1 MQAAQ
6 SGDDRDSNP
15 VELSANELLADQL
28 KRAFGVDSPAGLLS
42 AISRQAVRPDQLA
55 VALVDLLSMVGGA
68 YRHYE
73 QCLASPVL
81 PSTESDSTLRAENAR
96 LRSQCDAQRAV
107 LDVVREA
114 LRGLGDE
121 RGVGAL
127 ERLAANELTQSLS
140 AMVSERRESSLL
152 LGVSEERLKLALDS
166 SEDGIWDWDVGAGAV
181 HFSARWA
188 AMLGLSLDEVPPTVE
203 GWQAL
208 VHPDDLPQVQA
219 RLDDNVSGVASDY
232 DCEFRMRTQRGEWK
246 WILARGKV
254 VKRDAQGRALRLVGT
269 HRDIT
274 ERKRFE
280 LELLNAKEAAEAAN
294 RAKSDFLANM
304 SHEIRTP
311 MNGIIGMTELALDTD
326 LDDEQRGYLE
336 TVKSSGEALLTI
348 INDILDFSKIEAG
361 RMDLELIDYALFN
374 TVADS
379 IKALALRAHQKG
391 LELIANIDDNVP
403 VRLKGDPGRVRQVLL
418 NLMGNAVKFTER
430 GEVEVGVR
438 VLERDGAFAQIE
450 FSVRDTGIGIPAD
463 KHGAI
468 FDVFSQA
475 DTSTTRRFG
484 GTGLGLAIC
493 RRLVEL
499 MDGRIWVESVPDQG
513 SCFRFTLRAE
523 VLEDPAPLSSRA
535 EFAGRRALL
544 ALENRTL
551 ARRMHGW
558 LGAAGLPVTW
568 VDSVES
574 AETALKAAA
583 EAGGY
588 YDLLLVDVGLADPG
602 GFALPSRFFDLGASC
617 ERIVML
623 LNTPNQREDAD
634 RCRRLGTRAHLV
646 KPFSRRD
653 LVDAALLAFGVD
665 AGSGFSLA
673 EFDLVAARAAT
684 EATAEP
690 LDVLLVEDNPVNQAV
705 AQKVLERAGHRVVL
719 ANNGAEAV
727 EYFDRGGQFD
737 VILMDVQM
745 PVMGGI
751 EATRAIR
758 AREARRSWA
767 GTGLLESIPIIAMTA
782 HAMPADRNRC
792 LEAGMDDYVV
802 KPLKPAELFAA
813 IKRVVRQEAVSDE
826 YYDGSR
832 TEIEGDPF
840 VTSGDVADLDQTR
853 DTLDG
858 DESAVQMLIG
868 VFLQDYGRS
877 RAELLGA
884 AERSDWEA
892 LSRGAHSLKASAGIF
907 GAAAAA
913 DCALKLE
920 IAARNKKGPEALA
933 RLADLIPE
941 LDRLAN
947 YLRREQAK

>member
-1 MQAAQ
+1 MQATQ
-6 SGDDRDSNP
+6 PGDDRYSSP
-15 VELSANELLADQL
+15 TELPAGELLADQL
-28 KRAFGVDSPAGLLS
+28 KRAFGVDSAAGLLA
-42 AISRQAVRPDQLA
+42 AISRQSLRADQLA
-55 VALVDLLSMVGGA
+55 VALADLLSMVGGT
-68 YRHYE
+68 YLHYE
-73 QCLASPVL
+73 RRIAPSAL
-81 PSTESDSTLRAENAR
+81 PGESADSTLARENAR
-96 LRSQCDAQRAV
+96 LRTQCSAQQAV
-107 LDVVREA
+107 LDALRDA
-114 LRGLGDE
+114 LRGLGDR
-121 RGVGAL
+121 RGEAAV
-127 ERLAANELTQSLS
+127 ERLAADELAQSLS
-140 AMVSERRESSLL
+140 ALVSERREASLL

-166 SEDGIWDWDVGAGAV
+166 SEDGIWDWDVQSGAV
-181 HFSARWA
+181 HFSSRWA

-203 GWQAL
+203 GWQSL
-208 VHPDDLPQVQA
+208 VHPDDLPQVRA
-219 RLDDNVSGVASDY
+219 RLNDNVTGVATDY
-232 DCEFRMRTQRGEWK
+232 DCEFRMRTQRGDWK

-254 VKRDAQGRALRLVGT
+254 VKRDPAGRALRLVGT

-326 LDDEQRGYLE
+326 LDAEQRGYLE

-391 LELIANIDDNVP
+391 LELIASIDDNVP

-418 NLMGNAVKFTER
+418 NLIGNAVKFTER

-438 VLERDGAFAQIE
+438 VLEREGAFARIE
-450 FSVRDTGIGIPAD
+450 FSVRDTGIGIPPE

-523 VLEDPAPLSSRA
+523 VLEDPVSLTCRA

-551 ARRMHGW
+551 AQRIHGW
-558 LGAAGLPVTW
+558 LGAAGLPVVW

-574 AETALKAAA
+574 AEAALKAAA
-583 EAGGY
+583 DAGAY
-588 YDLLLVDVGLADPG
+588 YDLLLVDAGLAEPG

-727 EYFDRGGQFD
+727 EYFDRGDHFD

-767 GTGLLESIPIIAMTA
+767 GTGLLESIPIVAMTA

-813 IKRVVRQEAVSDE
+813 LKRVVRQETVSDE

-840 VTSGDVADLDQTR
+840 VTSGDVADLNQTR

-877 RAELLGA
+877 RAELLRA

-907 GAAAAA
+907 GASAAA

-920 IAARNKKGPEALA
+920 IAARNTKGPEALA

-947 YLRREQAK
+947 FLRRQQVK